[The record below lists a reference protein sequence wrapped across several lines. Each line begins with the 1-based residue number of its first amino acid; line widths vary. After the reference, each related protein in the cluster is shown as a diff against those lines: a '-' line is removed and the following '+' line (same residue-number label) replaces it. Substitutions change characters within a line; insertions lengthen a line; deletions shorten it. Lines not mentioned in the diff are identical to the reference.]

1 MLVALT
7 DQNERFVL
15 KTSMPHEYL
24 KQLRQTSIFYCP
36 QCKEPLQFKIGT
48 LKIPHFA
55 HLSKN
60 KCEQHFSDGESEQ
73 HLLGKEQLYEF
84 FQAYQLKVEL
94 EPYLPNLKQRPDLL
108 VTAYNGTRYAIEFQC
123 SSITT
128 ERLNERNK
136 GYHSEKIKPIWIP
149 QTPVKKNF
157 KKNGIQAFSINHNL
171 QQFILF
177 NGQQSY
183 LITYSPLLQEFIY
196 LSNLLHVSGNLYLTK
211 VQALK
216 VDQQRFPFYLTKQL
230 TSNEFFLYMKAYD
243 DLKARYM
250 RSRVLV
256 SRKGVQ
262 DLFLRSIYE
271 LRLNINSLPIFI
283 GVPLK
288 GNEAMNIFST
298 EWQAILLYFGHLH
311 EVPISMMKR
320 SLIRYFLKW
329 ANLPETENAL
339 KIVEVYCDFL
349 QQLKIENVYS
359 SVSSDRLVF
368 QLYNQF
374 LANNWRN

>member
-7 DQNERFVL
+7 NENERFVL
-15 KTSMPHEYL
+15 KTSMPQEYL

-60 KCEQHFSDGESEQ
+60 KCDQHFSDGESEQ

-84 FQAYQLKVEL
+84 FQAYQLNVEL
-94 EPYLPNLKQRPDLL
+94 EPYLSNLKQRPDLL
-108 VTAYNGTRYAIEFQC
+108 VTTHDGTRYAIEFQC
-123 SSITT
+123 SFITT
-128 ERLNERNK
+128 ERLNERNQ

-149 QTPVKKNF
+149 QTPSKMNW
-157 KKNGIQAFSINHNL
+157 KNGIQKLSINKNL
-171 QQFILF
+171 QQFILS
-177 NGQQSY
+177 NRHQQY
-183 LITYSPLLQEFIY
+183 LITYHPRIQEFYY
-196 LSNLLHVSGNLYLTK
+196 LSNLLHVSGNSYLTK

-216 VDQQRFPFYLTKQL
+216 IAKQQFPFYLPKLLTK
-230 TSNEFFLYMKAYD
+230 SEFNQYLRAYD
-243 DLKARYM
+243 DLKGNYL
-250 RSRVLV
+250 RSRVLL
-256 SRKGVQ
+256 SRKGVN

-271 LRLNINSLPIFI
+271 LRLSTNALPKFI

-288 GNEAMNIFST
+288 WNKALKLFSV
-298 EWQAILLYFGHLH
+298 EWQATLLYFVHLH
-311 EVPISMMKR
+311 DVPISIINEDF
-320 SLIRYFLKW
+320 IRYFLQW
-329 ANLPETENAL
+329 ANLKETTEVIEL
-339 KIVEVYCDFL
+339 VKEYCLLLQSLEVES
-349 QQLKIENVYS
+349 VYS
-359 SVSSDRLVF
+359 TIVTEYLVD